1 MTTET
6 LWLILLGCAAATFV
20 WRGTGVLMVRRINAD
35 GAVFKWVTC
44 VSYAMLAG
52 LIFRML
58 VLPESELA
66 QVPLWLR
73 CSAIAIA
80 FGAYFLA
87 GKRLVAGVLAGGV
100 SLSILQA
107 VLHS

>member
-1 MTTET
+1 MATET

-20 WRGTGVLMVRRINAD
+20 WRGTGVLLVRRINAD
-35 GAVFKWVTC
+35 GAIFKWVTC

-58 VLPESELA
+58 ILPESELA
-66 QVPLWLR
+66 SVPLWIR

-80 FGAYFLA
+80 FSAYFA
-87 GKRLVAGVLAGGV
+87 VGQRLVAGVLAGGV

-107 VLHS
+107 LLS